1 MARAV
6 AKRSTKGASRTTR
19 WLDNDEEAAW
29 RAVGELMVRLPWAL
43 ECQLQRDAG
52 LSFIEYHALARL
64 SEEPTHTLRMSE
76 LAVLTNASLSRLSHL
91 VKRLESRGL
100 VRREPDPT
108 NGRFTNA
115 ILTKRG
121 YTKLVASAPAHVDTV
136 RSLVIDPFSAAE
148 LRQLRKAAERLLTRV
163 RDAERLT

>member
-1 MARAV
+1 MTRAAAARSSKTAP
-6 AKRSTKGASRTTR
+6 RTTR
-19 WLDNDEEAAW
+19 WLDSDEEAAW
-29 RAVGELMVRLPWAL
+29 RALAEVMVRIPWAL

-100 VRREPDPT
+100 IRREPDIT

-115 ILTKRG
+115 ILTRLG
-121 YTKLVASAPAHVDTV
+121 HAKLVANAPAHVDAV

-148 LRQLRKAAERLLTRV
+148 LRQLRNAAERLLTRV
-163 RDAERLT
+163 RDE